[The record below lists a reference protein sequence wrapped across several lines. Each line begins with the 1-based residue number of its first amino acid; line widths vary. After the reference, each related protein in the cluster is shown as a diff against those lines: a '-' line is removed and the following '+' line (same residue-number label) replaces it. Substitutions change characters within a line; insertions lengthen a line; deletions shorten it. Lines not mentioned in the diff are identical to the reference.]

1 MRKETWVSSNKELLI
16 NLFEPKTEK
25 EIETL
30 FLKLN
35 TIKNAWSNREFDM
48 LDLIDLWNET
58 VNNNPVTLNQL
69 LDSFAKCSAS
79 ISIENLSVEEVNEL
93 ITKVCSVTRNS
104 GNEVGC
110 FLKSVVSRLN
120 SDSIKKFLEKK
131 IGIKE
136 DESFMKV
143 IEKVKSYL
151 SNYQDVEERQLKT
164 VEISEV
170 LAGKYNI
177 SRMTSL
183 LAN

>member
-1 MRKETWVSSNKELLI
+1 MKKEQWIINNKELLI

-35 TIKNAWSNREFDM
+35 TIENAWSNRDFDM

-58 VNNNPVTLNQL
+58 ANNNLVTLNQL

-79 ISIENLSVEEVNEL
+79 TSIENLSVEEVNEL

-110 FLKSVVSRLN
+110 FLKTVVSRLN
-120 SDSIKKFLEKK
+120 NDSTKRFLEKK
-131 IGIKE
+131 IDIKE
-136 DESFMKV
+136 DESFMDV
-143 IEKVKSYL
+143 LEKVKSYL
-151 SNYQDVEERQLKT
+151 SSYQDAEERQLKT

-177 SRMTSL
+177 SRMVPL
-183 LAN
+183 LSN